1 MSIIFGGFL
10 AYAKGGDASFFSEET
25 YRAYVEKRI
34 PLVNERLRGENETF
48 FDAMLSD
55 EADLTK
61 TPEGQ
66 EILKFIGSYE

>member
-1 MSIIFGGFL
+1 M
-10 AYAKGGDASFFSEET
+10 AYVKGGDTSFFSEET
-25 YRAYVEKRI
+25 YQAYVERRI
-34 PLVNERLRGENETF
+34 PLINERLRGEDETF

-66 EILKFIGSYE
+66 EILKLIGSYK

>member
-1 MSIIFGGFL
+1 M
-10 AYAKGGDASFFSEET
+10 AYVKGGETSFFSEET
-25 YRAYVEKRI
+25 YQAYVEKRI

-48 FDAMLSD
+48 FDAMLSE